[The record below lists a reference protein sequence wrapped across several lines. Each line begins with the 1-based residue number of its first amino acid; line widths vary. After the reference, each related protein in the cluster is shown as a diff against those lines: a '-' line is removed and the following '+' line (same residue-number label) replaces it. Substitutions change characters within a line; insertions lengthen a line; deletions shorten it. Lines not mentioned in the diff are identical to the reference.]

1 VGVVTTANGRVL
13 MLLRHAKSSWNDA
26 KLGDHERP
34 LDKRGHAAGRLL
46 AAHFATLQPPALV
59 LCSSALRTRQTLE
72 HIRPAF
78 ATPPQILVEDGLY
91 LASALALRNRIAEV
105 PDAVESVLV
114 IGHNP
119 GLHELALVL
128 GAGAPPR
135 LTARLAGKFPTG
147 ALTSFRLAGP
157 WGAILA
163 APIELVAYVT
173 PADLAAAYEDS
184 D

>member
-1 VGVVTTANGRVL
+1 ML
-13 MLLRHAKSSWNDA
+13 MLLRHAKSSWDNA

-34 LDKRGHAAGRLL
+34 LDKRGHAAGRML
-46 AAHFATLQPPALV
+46 AVHFATLEPPVLV

-72 HIRPAF
+72 HILPAF

-91 LASALALRNRIAEV
+91 LTSALALRNRIAEV
-105 PDAVESVLV
+105 ADAIGSLLV

-119 GLHELALVL
+119 GLHELALAFA
-128 GAGAPPR
+128 AGAAPR

-147 ALTSFRLAGP
+147 ALTTFRLDAP
-157 WGAILA
+157 WRAIPV

-173 PADLAAAYEDS
+173 PADLAEADEDR